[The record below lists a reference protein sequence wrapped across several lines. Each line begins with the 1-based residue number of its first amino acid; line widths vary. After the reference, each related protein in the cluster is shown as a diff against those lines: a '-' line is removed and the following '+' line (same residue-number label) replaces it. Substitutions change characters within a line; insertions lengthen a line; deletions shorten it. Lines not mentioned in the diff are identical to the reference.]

1 MDQRRAIDEDRIA
14 LLEQLVRETSDA
26 ATDFERKYDEVRVEN
41 VHELGN

>member
-26 ATDFERKYDEVRVEN
+26 ATDFERKYDEVWCM
-41 VHELGN
+41 L